1 MCGIGLLLCVLE
13 KLSLDDDLGAVF
25 PVREQVWGWDA
36 GGAENSGVILVL
48 GLCPVRSCQAGK
60 GKATGFNPGRK
71 RFGSLHQ
78 QGGGKSG
85 VWSVE
90 LMVGAAVQEWDHP
103 LQCHREKRGKK
114 GETGGKCR
122 FPLGLGPSTGC
133 ACSLLPPCLLGFAL
147 RFPAPSLLKNKPGA
161 P

>member
-71 RFGSLHQ
+71 HQDLVPCTNKVGGS
-78 QGGGKSG
+78 QGCGQ
-85 VWSVE
+85 WS
-90 LMVGAAVQEWDHP
+90 
-103 LQCHREKRGKK
+103 
-114 GETGGKCR
+114 
-122 FPLGLGPSTGC
+122 
-133 ACSLLPPCLLGFAL
+133 
-147 RFPAPSLLKNKPGA
+147 
-161 P
+161 